1 MDQKGRESSYRK
13 LFEMK
18 PTSAFIAFMLI
29 SSLLSCSKDED
40 VSPSKLNHVG
50 EKWKI
55 TSVNYNIIDQSLSN
69 PANWFKTGTANN
81 AGTFYF
87 NGSEGSFNILIDDQ
101 RQEDYFGYTND
112 NGSVSIITVEQSISP
127 SRFSQSIIAFTG
139 DQEETTMQISGTFTK
154 QGGVSQYV
162 FTGDF
167 VLTKE

>member
-1 MDQKGRESSYRK
+1 MK

-29 SSLLSCSKDED
+29 SSLFSCSKDED

-55 TSVNYNIIDQSLSN
+55 TSVEYTIVDQSLSN
-69 PANWFKTGTANN
+69 PANWVKTGTAAN
-81 AGTFYF
+81 AGSFYF
-87 NGSEGSFNILIDDQ
+87 NGSEGSFDIVINDQ

-127 SRFSQSIIAFTG
+127 SRFSQSVIAFSG
-139 DQEETTMQISGTFTK
+139 DQEEATMQISGTFTK
-154 QGGVSQYV
+154 QAGVSQYV

>member
-1 MDQKGRESSYRK
+1 MK

-18 PTSAFIAFMLI
+18 PLSAFIALMII
-29 SSLLSCSKDED
+29 SSLFSCSKDED

-55 TSVNYNIIDQSLSN
+55 TSVDYTIVDQSLSN
-69 PANWFKTGTANN
+69 PANWVQTGTANN

-87 NGSEGSFNILIDDQ
+87 DGSQGSFDILINDQ
-101 RQEDYFGYTND
+101 REEDYFGYTND
-112 NGSVSIITVEQSISP
+112 NGSISIITIEQSISP
-127 SRFSQSIIAFTG
+127 TRFSQSVIAFSG
-139 DQEETTMQISGTFTK
+139 DQQETTIEISGTFTK

-162 FTGDF
+162 FAGDF